1 MHSTP
6 KINIDM
12 TLLKVRNL
20 SVTFQSPGNSIVAVD
35 KISLEIHRGE
45 VLAVVGESGSGK
57 SQTALAILG
66 LLAHNGYSEGSIMW
80 KQTEILGLANHQ
92 LANIRAKEIAM
103 IFQNPMTSLN
113 PYLRVSTQM
122 IEGLMLNNKMSKSNA
137 RDKCI
142 DMLEIVQ
149 ISNASS
155 RFYMYPHQL
164 SGGMQQRVMIAM
176 ALLRQPHLLIAD
188 EPTTALD
195 VTVQAQ
201 IVELL
206 KTVRHQFDTAIMLIT
221 HDLGLVASISDR
233 IAIMYSGQI
242 METGFTEEIF
252 SRPRHPYT
260 KALLETAP
268 RMDQNENNLKTIA
281 GEPPDPAVRPTG
293 CPFSPRCSYRLS
305 VCTESRPAL
314 RYDQGHAHAC
324 HHSEL

>member
-1 MHSTP
+1 
-6 KINIDM
+6 M
-12 TLLKVRNL
+12 TLLAVRNL
-20 SVTFQSPGNSIVAVD
+20 SVSFQTPGNSIVAVD
-35 KISLEIHRGE
+35 KISLDLHRGE

-66 LLAHNGYSEGSIMW
+66 LLANNGFSEGSIMW
-80 KQTEILGLANHQ
+80 EQKEILGLANHQ
-92 LANIRAKEIAM
+92 LAHIRANEIAM

-122 IEGLMLNNKMSKSNA
+122 IEGLMLNKKMSKSNA
-137 RDKCI
+137 KAECI
-142 DMLEIVQ
+142 DMLETVQ
-149 ISNASS
+149 INNASS

-176 ALLRQPHLLIAD
+176 ALLRQPRLLIAD

-206 KTVRHQFDTAIMLIT
+206 KTVRHQFGTAIMLIS

-233 IAIMYSGQI
+233 ITIMYSGQI

-260 KALLETAP
+260 KALLETIP
-268 RMDQNENNLKTIA
+268 RIDQNENSLKAIA

-293 CPFSPRCSYRLS
+293 CPFSPRCSYRLP
-305 VCTESRPAL
+305 VCTENRPAL
-314 RYDQGHAHAC
+314 RYEQGHAHAC
-324 HHSEL
+324 HLSEL